1 MVGINSHFREDGKEE
16 EVGINSHFQY
26 VIDTDDLIESME
38 NRAIKKI
45 FANDGEAYFR
55 NLEKKTALW
64 LESSVDNTI
73 ISTGGGFYRQE
84 NLKNIGTV
92 IYLKSS
98 FDGILKRIK
107 KAPNAKNKLKKRPLL
122 QNKKEAMKLYDTR
135 VKEYERV
142 ADIIVDV
149 ENRDLETYS
158 KRDFR
163 TDKMKI
169 IYTKDKEFKTEFE
182 NILKRAKSDIK
193 GVSKIVENIIDEI
206 VEDGNEALKRHI
218 EKFDKWIVK
227 SDDELLIS
235 QDSMKKAYETL
246 DESLKKSLHIAY
258 ERIKAYHEKQL
269 PKSWIDFEENGT
281 ILGQKVTAV
290 DRAGLYIPGGKA
302 AYPSSLLMN
311 AIPAKVA
318 GVKEIVVC
326 TPTPNNEVN
335 ELLLAACHL
344 CGVSKVYKV
353 GGASAIA
360 AMAYGTKQ
368 FLK

>member
-1 MVGINSHFREDGKEE
+1 MKKNNIILIGFMGVGKGTVARAMVKEVQEVGLASHFQMGGKEEAGMVGLKSHFREDGKEE
-16 EVGINSHFQY
+16 VCGNGTLVPYKNKAGTEVPVPNEGNKEAGMVGINSHFQY

-45 FANDGEAYFR
+45 FAVDGEAYFR

-149 ENRDLETYS
+149 ENRDL
-158 KRDFR
+158 K
-163 TDKMKI
+163 
-169 IYTKDKEFKTEFE
+169 
-182 NILKRAKSDIK
+182 L
-193 GVSKIVENIIDEI
+193 
-206 VEDGNEALKRHI
+206 
-218 EKFDKWIVK
+218 IVK
-227 SDDELLIS
+227 E
-235 QDSMKKAYETL
+235 
-246 DESLKKSLHIAY
+246 
-258 ERIKAYHEKQL
+258 
-269 PKSWIDFEENGT
+269 
-281 ILGQKVTAV
+281 ILGQIK
-290 DRAGLYIPGGKA
+290 
-302 AYPSSLLMN
+302 
-311 AIPAKVA
+311 
-318 GVKEIVVC
+318 
-326 TPTPNNEVN
+326 
-335 ELLLAACHL
+335 
-344 CGVSKVYKV
+344 
-353 GGASAIA
+353 
-360 AMAYGTKQ
+360 
-368 FLK
+368 

>member
-1 MVGINSHFREDGKEE
+1 MKKNNIILIGFMGVGKGTVARAMVKEVQEVGLKSHFREDEKEEAGMVGLKSHFQMGGKEE
-16 EVGINSHFQY
+16 VCGNGTLVPYKNKAGTEVPVPNEGNKEAGMVGINSHFQY

-45 FANDGEAYFR
+45 FAVDGEAYFR

-149 ENRDLETYS
+149 ENRDLE
-158 KRDFR
+158 F
-163 TDKMKI
+163 
-169 IYTKDKEFKTEFE
+169 
-182 NILKRAKSDIK
+182 
-193 GVSKIVENIIDEI
+193 
-206 VEDGNEALKRHI
+206 
-218 EKFDKWIVK
+218 IVK
-227 SDDELLIS
+227 E
-235 QDSMKKAYETL
+235 
-246 DESLKKSLHIAY
+246 
-258 ERIKAYHEKQL
+258 
-269 PKSWIDFEENGT
+269 
-281 ILGQKVTAV
+281 ILGQIK
-290 DRAGLYIPGGKA
+290 
-302 AYPSSLLMN
+302 
-311 AIPAKVA
+311 
-318 GVKEIVVC
+318 
-326 TPTPNNEVN
+326 
-335 ELLLAACHL
+335 
-344 CGVSKVYKV
+344 
-353 GGASAIA
+353 
-360 AMAYGTKQ
+360 
-368 FLK
+368 